1 MKLNKKKID
10 ELVDTGYLNR
20 TKHPDKDLYILKY
33 SRNCQ
38 FENEWNEITL
48 MARGL
53 VVDGD
58 YNIIARPF
66 GKFFNIEEHD
76 VNKLPLKDGFEVFEK
91 MDGSLGIVFFYE
103 GEWHMA
109 TSGSFISDQAV
120 KGKELLNGFGTSYL
134 ATNTTYLFEII
145 YPDNRIVVDYS
156 DAEGLVLLSAFHTK
170 SGEEWS
176 YDRLNE
182 QYKDRYE
189 IVPRYDNASD
199 LMKLKGL
206 DLVNKEGFVVRFK
219 NGLRIKIKF
228 AEYVRLHAI
237 LTQMSNLV
245 IWRSLRWGH
254 DLDLVDVPDE
264 FDEWVRDTM
273 KDLLAEFGRVKYE
286 INKRYYSIIR
296 SMVDDE
302 NLINSRKNIDNR
314 AFVTAAKEHGKE
326 YFDYLMMKFNQ
337 KDIDD
342 IIWRELRPTYSLP
355 FLEEEV

>member
-38 FENEWNEITL
+38 YENEWNEITM

-58 YNIIARPF
+58 YNIIALPF
-66 GKFFNIEEHD
+66 KKFFNIEQHN
-76 VNKLPLKDGFEVFEK
+76 VNELPIKDGYEVFEK
-91 MDGSLGIVFFYE
+91 MDGSLGIFFFYD
-103 GEWHMA
+103 GEWHVA

-120 KGKELLNGFGTSYL
+120 KGRGMLSELGTKDLDKSK
-134 ATNTTYLFEII
+134 TYLFEII
-145 YPDNRIVVDYS
+145 FKSNRIVVDYN
-156 DAEGLVLLSAFHTK
+156 DREELVLLAAIETE
-170 SGEEWS
+170 SGVEMS
-176 YDRLNE
+176 YNKLVEN
-182 QYKDRYE
+182 YNKIYS
-189 IVPRYDNASD
+189 IVPRYDNATD

-314 AFVTAAKEHGKE
+314 AFVTAAKEYGKE

>member
-1 MKLNKKKID
+1 MRLDKNKID

-20 TKHPDKDLYILKY
+20 QKHPDKDLYILKY

-38 FENEWNEITL
+38 FENQWNEITK

-53 VVDGD
+53 VIDGD

-76 VNKLPLKDGFEVFEK
+76 INELPLKEGFEVFEK

-109 TSGSFISDQAV
+109 TSGSFISDQAI
-120 KGKELLNGFGTSYL
+120 KGKELLDKFGTSML
-134 ATNTTYLFEII
+134 ATNSTYLFEII
-145 YPDNRIVVDYS
+145 YPDNRIVVDYNDS
-156 DAEGLVLLSAFHTK
+156 EGLVLLAAFYTK
-170 SGEEWS
+170 SGEEHS
-176 YDRLNE
+176 YDDLYGLYN
-182 QYKDRYE
+182 DIYE
-189 IVPRYDNASD
+189 LTPRYNNATDIS
-199 LMKLKGL
+199 KLKNL

-228 AEYVRLHAI
+228 AEYVRLHSI

-254 DLDLVDVPDE
+254 QLDMADVPDE
-264 FDEWVRDTM
+264 FDEWVKDTM
-273 KDLLAEFGRVKYE
+273 KDLLANFGEIKYE

-296 SMVDDE
+296 KYTEDE
-302 NLINSRKNIDNR
+302 NCWNSTKFIEDRT
-314 AFVTAAKEHGKE
+314 FVEEAKIHGKK
-326 YFDYLMMKFNQ
+326 YFGYLMMKYKG

-342 IIWRELRPTYSLP
+342 TIWREIRPTYAMP
-355 FLEEEV
+355 FIEEEL